1 VDCPSCGRPNRPEAR
16 FCGACGAELE
26 TTAICERCGA
36 ENPPGQRF
44 CDACGSPLSAGPAS
58 APAEAAADGGGGP
71 ARSYTPESL
80 AAKIKAGAAALEG
93 ERKQVTVL
101 FADVAGSME
110 LAAQAGPEA
119 WRSIMD
125 RLFALCCDAAQRFEG
140 TVDKFTGDGA
150 MVLFGAPIAHEDHA
164 RRACYAALQLQK
176 GLADYAAELRRAE
189 GLNLSLRIGLNSG
202 DVVVGAIGEDLG
214 LEYTAIG
221 HTVGLAQ
228 RMEQL
233 AEPGCA
239 YLAEDTAALVDGY
252 LALSDLGE
260 FEVKGVSAPL
270 KVFELTGVGAAHGR
284 LDVSRARGFSK
295 FVGRVEEMRVITEA
309 SERASE
315 GDGRVIGLVGEAG
328 VGKSRL
334 CHEFARHARATGMR
348 VYEAAAQAHT
358 KSVPLL
364 PVFQLMRGYFDI
376 GEQDAGQT
384 ARERIAGKLL
394 LLDESFADDLPLL
407 FDFLSVSDPGRPSP
421 RMDPEARQRQL
432 LALTKRLIHAQSA
445 REPGI
450 TIFEDLHWIDPASEA
465 FLANHVEAIQGT
477 RSLTIVNFRPQYRA
491 EWMSKSYYRQIA
503 LSPLGPEAIEQ
514 LLADLL
520 GSDPSLEGLPQ
531 RIRERTG
538 GNPFFIEEV
547 VQSLVE
553 AGSLAG
559 ERGSY
564 RLEHPTEDVAVPANV
579 QAVLAARIDRLDDRK
594 KGVLQTAAVIG
605 KEFSEPVLSEVSG
618 LDAGDLQE
626 ALGSLVA
633 GEFVYERELYPETL
647 YAFKHPLTQEVA
659 YGSQLADRRARL
671 HADVARALA
680 ELHSERVNETAALL
694 AQHWEAAGEPLEAAR
709 WYAVAAGWTGTGD
722 PNLSLGHWRKVREL
736 ADSLPESEETT
747 SLGLAARI
755 FSLQYGWRLG
765 IKHAEADA
773 TFREAEAMASRAG
786 DIRSRA
792 ILLGVYASIRGSND
806 GDVAEYARL
815 ARQAISLAEE
825 AEVPELY
832 MTVALSSFAFSL
844 VGEYAEATAVLDRA
858 LALADGDVSVGAGI
872 ALGCPYAHCLIFKG
886 GYAVSLGRIEEG
898 RGLIEAGMKLA
909 AEHDDIE
916 VVGWG
921 HMWSCFLAGVAGHE
935 EEMLNHA
942 QQSLE
947 IAERIGD
954 SFSRAWAWTFL
965 GFAERAVGRWESA
978 IEALERS
985 REISRKQRTA
995 LEAEPQRLASIAEA
1009 LVGLGEAERA
1019 RRTAEQAIETA
1030 RLQGNVQGELAST
1043 LAKAR
1048 VLLGADGASA
1058 REEIEATL
1066 ARVEKLAA
1074 ATGARTYEP
1083 IVLVERAQLQR
1094 LDGDES
1100 AWLEGAAR
1108 ARDLFNE
1115 IGASGQ
1121 SERLEEE
1128 LALSGTG

>member
-1 VDCPSCGRPNRPEAR
+1 VSEHCAHCG
-16 FCGACGAELE
+16 
-26 TTAICERCGA
+26 T

-44 CDACGSPLSAGPAS
+44 CDGCGNQLAAGPPS
-58 APAEAAADGGGGP
+58 AAPEAVPDGAVAAQ

-80 AAKIKAGAAALEG
+80 AAKINVGRAALEG

-125 RLFALCCDAAQRFEG
+125 RLFSLCCEAAQRFEG

-150 MVLFGAPIAHEDHA
+150 MVLFGAPVAHEDHA
-164 RRACYAALQLQK
+164 RRACYAALLLQK
-176 GLADYAAELRRAE
+176 GLAEYAAELRRAE
-189 GLNLSLRIGLNSG
+189 GINLSLRVGLNSG
-202 DVVVGAIGEDLG
+202 DVVVGTIGEDLG

-233 AEPGCA
+233 AEPGRT

-252 LALSDLGE
+252 LALEDLGE
-260 FEVKGVSAPL
+260 FEVKGVSRPL
-270 KVFELTGVGAAHGR
+270 RVYELTGVGAAHGR
-284 LDVSRARGFSK
+284 LDVSRARGFSR
-295 FVGRVEEMRVITEA
+295 FVGRAEEMRTIEEA
-309 SERASE
+309 AERAE
-315 GDGRVIGLVGEAG
+315 AGQGQVIGLVGEAG

-334 CHEFARHARATGMR
+334 CHEFARHARAKGMP

-358 KSVPLL
+358 KAVPLL

-376 GEQDAGQT
+376 GEQDSGQT

-407 FDFLSVSDPGRPSP
+407 FDFLSVSDPERPSP
-421 RMDPEARQRQL
+421 RMDPEARQRLL

-477 RSLTIVNFRPQYRA
+477 RSLTIVNFRPQYHA
-491 EWMSKSYYRQIA
+491 DWMSKSFYRQIA
-503 LSPLGPEAIEQ
+503 LAPLGPEAIEQ

-520 GSDPSLEGLPQ
+520 GSDPSLEGLPET
-531 RIRERTG
+531 IRERTG

-564 RLEHPTEDVAVPANV
+564 RLERPAEDVAVPANV
-579 QAVLAARIDRLDDRK
+579 QAVLAARIDRLDDRE

-605 KEFSEPVLSEVSG
+605 KEFSEPVLSEVSA
-618 LDAGDLQE
+618 LDANDLQE
-626 ALGSLVA
+626 ALANLVA
-633 GEFVYERELYPETL
+633 GEFVHERELYPEVL
-647 YAFKHPLTQEVA
+647 FAFKHPLTQEVA

-671 HADVARALA
+671 HAAVARALA
-680 ELHSERVNETAALL
+680 ELHPERANETAALL

-736 ADSLPESEETT
+736 ADSLPESAETI

-765 IKHAEADA
+765 ITHG
-773 TFREAEAMASRAG
+773 EAEATFKEAEALASRAG

-825 AEVPELY
+825 SEDPELY
-832 MTVALSSFAFSL
+832 MTVALSSFAYSL
-844 VGEYAEATAVLDRA
+844 VGEYAEAVAVLDRA
-858 LALADGDVSVGAGI
+858 LELADGDVSVGAGI

-886 GYAVSLGRIEEG
+886 GYSVNLGHIEEG
-898 RGLIEAGMKLA
+898 RRLIEAGMKLA
-909 AEHDDIE
+909 GEHGDIE

-921 HMWSCFLAGVAGHE
+921 HMWSCYLAGVAGLE

-954 SFSRAWAWTFL
+954 FFSRAWAWAFL
-965 GFAERAVGRWESA
+965 GFAERATQRWDSA

-985 REISRKQRTA
+985 REISRRQRTA
-995 LEAEPQRLASIAEA
+995 LEAEPQRLASLAEA
-1009 LVGLGEAERA
+1009 LVGLGDGERA
-1019 RRTAEQAIETA
+1019 RRTAEQGIETA
-1030 RLQGNVQGELAST
+1030 RLQGNVQGELASMV
-1043 LAKAR
+1043 AKAR
-1048 VLLGADGASA
+1048 VLLGSDGASS
-1058 REEIEATL
+1058 REEIEAAL
-1066 ARVEKLAA
+1066 ARVGELAGRA
-1074 ATGARTYEP
+1074 GARTYVP
-1083 IVLVERAQLQR
+1083 VVLLERAQLAR
-1094 LDGDES
+1094 LSGDES
-1100 AWLEGAAR
+1100 AWLADAAEARRLFSEVGATGHA
-1108 ARDLFNE
+1108 
-1115 IGASGQ
+1115 
-1121 SERLEEE
+1121 ERLREE
-1128 LALSGTG
+1128 LALAGAG